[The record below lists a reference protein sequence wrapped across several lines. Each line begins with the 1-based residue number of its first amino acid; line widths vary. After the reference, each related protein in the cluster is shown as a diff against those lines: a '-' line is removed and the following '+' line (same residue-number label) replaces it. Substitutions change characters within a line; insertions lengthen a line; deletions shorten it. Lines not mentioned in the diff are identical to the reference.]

1 MKKTI
6 MQSTLKYFGE
16 YGVEIGDYA
25 VILETGGIARK
36 PFPEDSSSYLELDQ
50 TDGKV
55 EVTEELLEDAELINI
70 TEANH
75 AKYLEEL
82 SQNGVDASESVNEDA
97 EGSWL
102 LQEEEEEYER
112 LNPTPS
118 NNTLVTAN
126 MSLDG
131 KLGWEYFPGYYLL
144 EGGVSY
150 SPYSRPA
157 IQEDKIEPAEGEF
170 TVDYERYVDATR
182 DAEKL
187 GFIAEAEKLGIE
199 GYID

>member
-6 MQSTLKYFGE
+6 MQSTVKVDEE

-25 VILETGGIARK
+25 VIMESGAVISK
-36 PFPEDSSSYLELDQ
+36 PFAEVWLVESSQE
-50 TDGKV
+50 GKI
-55 EVTEELLEDAELINI
+55 EVTEQGLLSAELVNSDG
-70 TEANH
+70 EW
-75 AKYLEEL
+75 LEEAKRKLRESSGDPDIEFL
-82 SQNGVDASESVNEDA
+82 SEGEGWFLGYNEED
-97 EGSWL
+97 
-102 LQEEEEEYER
+102 QEATS
-112 LNPTPS
+112 PPS
-118 NNTLVTAN
+118 NVKVITAN

-150 SPYSRPA
+150 SPYSRPP
-157 IQEDKIEPAEGEF
+157 IQKDKIEPAEGEF
-170 TVDYERYVDATR
+170 TVDYKRYYDATQ

-187 GFIAEAEKLGIE
+187 GFIAEAERLGIR